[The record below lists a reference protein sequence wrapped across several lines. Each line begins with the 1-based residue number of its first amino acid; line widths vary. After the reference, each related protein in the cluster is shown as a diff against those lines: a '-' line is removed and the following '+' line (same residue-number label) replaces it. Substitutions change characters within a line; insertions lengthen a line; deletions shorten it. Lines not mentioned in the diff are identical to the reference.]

1 MNNMTSEPSI
11 VTRDEQPYVG
21 VPLTVTMSS
30 LPQAI
35 DSTFPRIFGWL
46 GEHGIT
52 PAGPP
57 FIRFFV
63 IDMEAD
69 LEVELGV
76 PVQAG
81 IEGDEQIRASVLP
94 GGQYVSLLHTGPYDQ
109 LIAAN
114 SALQDWAEQH
124 GASFDSWDTDHGSGW
139 RSRFESY
146 ITDPSTESDPSKWE
160 TEIAYLI
167 KQ

>member
-1 MNNMTSEPSI
+1 MTSEPRI
-11 VTRDEQPYVG
+11 VTREEQPYAG

-35 DSTFPRIFGWL
+35 DSTFTRIFAWL
-46 GEHGIT
+46 GERGIA

-57 FIRFFV
+57 FIRYFV

-69 LEVELGV
+69 LEIELGV

-81 IEGDEQIRASVLP
+81 IEGDEQIRAAALP

-114 SALQDWAEQH
+114 DTIQDWAEQQ
-124 GASFDSWDTDHGSGW
+124 GVSFGSWDTGHGSGW

-146 ITDPSTESDPSKWE
+146 ITDPTTEPDSSKWE
-160 TEIAYLI
+160 TEISYLI
-167 KQ
+167 LQ

>member
-1 MNNMTSEPSI
+1 MNGVTNEPRI

-35 DSTFPRIFGWL
+35 DSTFRRIFAWL
-46 GEHGIT
+46 GERGIT
-52 PAGPP
+52 LAGPP
-57 FIRFFV
+57 FIRYFV

-81 IEGDEQIRASVLP
+81 IEGDEQIRAAVLP
-94 GGQYVSLLHTGPYDQ
+94 GGQYVSLLHNGPYDQ
-109 LIAAN
+109 LTAAN
-114 SALQDWAEQH
+114 TTLQNWAGQR
-124 GASFDSWDTDHGSGW
+124 GVSFDSWDTGHGSGW

-146 ITDPSTESDPSKWE
+146 ITDPSTEPDPSKWE

-167 KQ
+167 RE